1 VSGHSATRL
10 VTSARSPYAARIP
23 VHGTPFN
30 GAVRYSALLA
40 AKRYINGKRVDRRT
54 ILNYSPNTFF
64 PFGRWSAQEQE
75 HRRRLARTTGR
86 TSIGVATTQQRQ
98 ALT

>member
-1 VSGHSATRL
+1 MESTPADR
-10 VTSARSPYAARIP
+10 A
-23 VHGTPFN
+23 HGAPFS
-30 GAVRYSALLA
+30 GAVRHSALLD
-40 AKRYINGKRVDRRT
+40 AKRYINGKRMARRT
-54 ILNYSPNTFF
+54 ILNYSPITFF

-75 HRRRLARTTGR
+75 NRRRLARTTGR